1 MTMGAPPLIQVSH
14 LSQSF
19 DGERRVL
26 QNINLNVP
34 AGAFVTLVGP
44 SGAGKSTLLRLI
56 AGLLTPTSGQVL
68 VAGQPPH
75 LAGDPMGI
83 VFQQHNLMPW
93 RTVYDNVR
101 LPLELKGL
109 SGAESEARVL
119 EVLALVGLRGFEQ
132 SYPAQ
137 LSGGMAQRVALARAL
152 VHQPALLLLD
162 EPFGALDALT
172 RERMGQE
179 LLRIW
184 HARIW
189 HAHPITVF
197 MVTHSIVEA
206 VFLADEVVV
215 MSELPGRIINRVPI
229 PLPRPRTF
237 EMQATPEFQTLA
249 ARVRASIEARLHL

>member
-1 MTMGAPPLIQVSH
+1 MSTQPFIQVSH
-14 LSQSF
+14 LNQSF

-26 QNINLNVP
+26 QNINLNVA

-75 LAGDPMGI
+75 LAGDPIGI

-93 RTVYDNVR
+93 RTAYDNVR
-101 LPLELKGL
+101 LPLELHGL
-109 SGAESEARVL
+109 SETESRARVL
-119 EVLALVGLRGFEQ
+119 DVLALVGLRGFEQ

-184 HARIW
+184 DTRIW
-189 HAHPITVF
+189 DARPVTVF
-197 MVTHSIVEA
+197 MVTHSIIEA
-206 VFLADEVVV
+206 IFLADEVVV
-215 MSELPGRIINRVPI
+215 MSELPGRIINRVPVT
-229 PLPRPRTF
+229 LPRPRTF
-237 EMQATPEFQTLA
+237 ALQATPEFQTYA
-249 ARVRASIEARLHL
+249 AHVRASIEARPYS